1 MELINIINIIIA
13 MGILNVWIIRYDL
26 ETQWRGGEAKNLIEE
41 FSTYGLPLWFMYFVG
56 FAKIS
61 LAILLFLGIWINE
74 FSFLGSIG
82 ISVLMAGA
90 VLMHIKVQDPLKKSI
105 PAFLMLV
112 LSSCVVIKNII

>member
-26 ETQWRGGEAKNLIEE
+26 ETQWRGGGSKNLMEE
-41 FSTYGLPLWFMYFVG
+41 FSTYGLPLWLMYFVG

-82 ISVLMAGA
+82 ISVLMTGA

>member
-26 ETQWRGGEAKNLIEE
+26 ETQWRGGGSKNLMEE

-61 LAILLFLGIWINE
+61 LPILLFLGIWINE
-74 FSFLGSIG
+74 FSFWGSIG
-82 ISVLMAGA
+82 ISVLMACA

-105 PAFLMLV
+105 PAFLMLL

>member
-26 ETQWRGGEAKNLIEE
+26 ETQWRGGGQKFNGRVFNLWSSVVAYVLRGFCKNITCNFIVFRNL
-41 FSTYGLPLWFMYFVG
+41 
-56 FAKIS
+56 
-61 LAILLFLGIWINE
+61 INE
-74 FSFLGSIG
+74 FSFWGSIG
-82 ISVLMAGA
+82 ISILMACA

-112 LSSCVVIKNII
+112 LSSCVVLKILFK

>member
-1 MELINIINIIIA
+1 MVYVLRGFCKNITCN
-13 MGILNVWIIRYDL
+13 
-26 ETQWRGGEAKNLIEE
+26 
-41 FSTYGLPLWFMYFVG
+41 
-56 FAKIS
+56 
-61 LAILLFLGIWINE
+61 LLFLGIWINE
-74 FSFLGSIG
+74 FSFWGSIG

>member
-26 ETQWRGGEAKNLIEE
+26 ETQWRGGGSKNLMEE

-74 FSFLGSIG
+74 FSFWGSIG
-82 ISVLMAGA
+82 ISILMAGA

-105 PAFLMLV
+105 PAFLMLL

>member
-1 MELINIINIIIA
+1 MELINIINIIIT

-26 ETQWRGGEAKNLIEE
+26 ETQWRGGGSKNLMEE
-41 FSTYGLPLWFMYFVG
+41 FSTYGLPLWLMYFVG

>member
-26 ETQWRGGEAKNLIEE
+26 ETQWRGGGSKNLMEE

>member
-1 MELINIINIIIA
+1 MELINIIIA

-26 ETQWRGGEAKNLIEE
+26 ETQWRGGGSKNLMEE
-41 FSTYGLPLWFMYFVG
+41 FLTYGLPLWFMYFVG